1 MDVLYIPQLDE
12 VSDGGDTGT
21 VARYHILKRIPE
33 NGSVLLTDR
42 SVTRIELAT
51 SDPLKIVLPPEVKG
65 SVRDFF
71 VRIVITADEVPEI
84 TFVAPSG
91 ETVSFEDMD
100 EDVFAC
106 DIGVNIFAFTETDTG
121 IFMINRKEVDIDHT
135 VVFDPCGGTLAQTE
149 MVYKL
154 GAQYLSLPTPTMTGY
169 VFQGWFT
176 AAEGGIAVTAADR
189 VKTGVTK
196 LYAQWAVYVD
206 PFVDAICAAKDL
218 TFFSNDVVPWYIDE
232 TEGFTAPGAAR
243 SGFIGDSERTSLTTT
258 VQGKGTLTFK
268 WKVSSEYEYD
278 CLRFSVDGSEVAV
291 ISGDCDWDTF
301 SHTIEEDGSHTIEW
315 KYDKDGSVADGSDC
329 GWIDDVVWTP
339 QGSAE
344 GGE

>member
-12 VSDGGDTGT
+12 VTGDGDTGT
-21 VARYHILKRIPE
+21 VARYRILKRVPE
-33 NGSVLLTDR
+33 NGSVFLTDR
-42 SVTRIELAT
+42 CVTRIELTT

-84 TFVAPSG
+84 TFVAPTG

-106 DIGVNIFAFTETDTG
+106 EIGVNIFAFTETDSG
-121 IFMINRKEVDIDHT
+121 IFMINRKDVDIDHT
-135 VVFDPCGGTLAQTE
+135 VQFDPCGGILDVTE
-149 MVYKL
+149 KTYKL
-154 GAQYLSLPTPTMTGY
+154 GSQYSSLPTPTMTGY

-176 AAEGGIAVTAADR
+176 AAEGGVAVMATDR

-196 LYAQWAVYVD
+196 LYAQWEVYVD

-218 TFFSNDVVPWYIDE
+218 TFFSNDVTPWYIDE
-232 TEGFTAPGAAR
+232 AQGYTATGAAR
-243 SGFIGDSERTSLTTT
+243 SGYISDSERTSLTTT
-258 VQGKGTLTFK
+258 VQGKGTLSCA

-278 CLRFSVDGSEVAV
+278 RLHFIVDGSEVAV
-291 ISGDCDWDTF
+291 ISGEADWDTVTHAI
-301 SHTIEEDGSHTIEW
+301 STEGSHTIEW
-315 KYDKDGSVADGSDC
+315 KYDKDGSVANGSDC
-329 GWIDDVVWTP
+329 GWVDDVVWTP
-339 QGSAE
+339 E